1 MIQDFP
7 NGRLWMSDEPLETL
21 VREASWAQ
29 DPVHS
34 VVALLAIVLLIIF
47 MRDYFILWTPV
58 MRCMVRAKANVEME
72 HSIQLARTRN
82 RAALLMLLP
91 MWLIAERFSLL
102 SEQMWLS
109 LAIMLGYL
117 VLKRLAAEIALPR
130 KLSAEA
136 RLAVRRAL
144 YTYGIV
150 LAFVMMMTVGL
161 WMLVRWDAGAMMW
174 VIVAEAGATL
184 LLSMVR
190 EGEILSA
197 TYHPLVSFLYLCA
210 LEIVPAAGLVAAA
223 VLAD

>member
-7 NGRLWMSDEPLETL
+7 NGRLWMSDEPLEAV

-34 VVALLAIVLLIIF
+34 VIALLAIVLLIIF

-82 RAALLMLLP
+82 RAALLMMLP
-91 MWLIAERFSLL
+91 LWLIAERFSLL

-117 VLKRLAAEIALPR
+117 VVKRLIAELLPLR
-130 KLSAEA
+130 RITAET

-150 LAFVMMMTVGL
+150 LAFAMMLTVGL
-161 WMLVRWDAGAMMW
+161 WLLVGWDEAATKW
-174 VIVAEAGATL
+174 VFGIEAGVAL

-210 LEIVPAAGLVAAA
+210 LELIPAAGLVAVGLVVA
-223 VLAD
+223 

>member
-7 NGRLWMSDEPLETL
+7 NGKLWMSDEPLEAL
-21 VREASWAQ
+21 AREASWAQ

-34 VVALLAIVLLIIF
+34 VIALLAIVLLIIF

-58 MRCMVRAKANVEME
+58 MRCIFRAKANIEME

-82 RAALLMLLP
+82 RAALMMMLP
-91 MWLIAERFSLL
+91 MWLIAERFSII
-102 SEQMWLS
+102 SERMWLS

-117 VLKRLAAEIALPR
+117 VLKRLVAEILLPSR
-130 KLSAEA
+130 LQAET

-144 YTYGIV
+144 YTYSIV
-150 LAFVMMMTVGL
+150 LAFTMMLTVGVWL
-161 WMLVRWDAGAMMW
+161 LVGWDEGAMKW
-174 VIVAEAGATL
+174 VFGIEAGVVL

-210 LEIVPAAGLVAAA
+210 LEILPAAGLVAAA

>member
-21 VREASWAQ
+21 VRETSWSQ

-34 VVALLAIVLLIIF
+34 VIALLAIVLLIVS
-47 MRDYFILWTPV
+47 MRDYFILWTPIL
-58 MRCMVRAKANVEME
+58 RCMVRAKANIEME

-91 MWLIAERFSLL
+91 MWLIAERFSLI
-102 SEQMWLS
+102 SERMWLS

-117 VLKRLAAEIALPR
+117 AAKRLVAEILLPSR
-130 KLSAEA
+130 LPSET

-150 LAFVMMMTVGL
+150 LALAMMLTTGMWAL
-161 WMLVRWDAGAMMW
+161 FHWSDGAMVW
-174 VIVAEAGATL
+174 VFAAEAGATL

-210 LEIVPAAGLVAAA
+210 LELIPAAGLVAVGLVVA
-223 VLAD
+223 

>member
-7 NGRLWMSDEPLETL
+7 GGKLWMSDEPLEAIA
-21 VREASWAQ
+21 REASWSQ

-34 VVALLAIVLLIIF
+34 VIALAAIVLLIVF
-47 MRDYFILWTPV
+47 MRDYFILWTPIS
-58 MRCMVRAKANVEME
+58 RCLFRAKANIEME

-109 LAIMLGYL
+109 LAIMVGYL
-117 VLKRLAAEIALPR
+117 VVKRLIAELLPPR
-130 KLSAEA
+130 RLPAEA

-150 LAFVMMMTVGL
+150 FAFVLMLTVGL
-161 WMLVRWDAGAMMW
+161 WLLIRWDEAAMPW
-174 VIVAEAGATL
+174 VVGIEAGAIL
-184 LLSMVR
+184 LLSMIR

-197 TYHPLVSFLYLCA
+197 AYHPLVSFLYLCA
-210 LEIVPAAGLVAAA
+210 LELIPAAGLVAVGLVVA
-223 VLAD
+223 

>member
-7 NGRLWMSDEPLETL
+7 NGRLWMSDEPLEAI
-21 VREASWAQ
+21 VREASWSQ

-34 VVALLAIVLLIIF
+34 VIALLAIVLLIIF
-47 MRDYFILWTPV
+47 MRDYFILWTPI

-82 RAALLMLLP
+82 RAALLMMLP
-91 MWLIAERFSLL
+91 LWLIAERFTLL

-117 VLKRLAAEIALPR
+117 VVKRLIAELLPLR
-130 KLSAEA
+130 RISSET

-150 LAFVMMMTVGL
+150 LAFAMMLTVGL
-161 WMLVRWDAGAMMW
+161 WLLVGWDETAMKW
-174 VIVAEAGATL
+174 VFGIEAGVAL

-210 LEIVPAAGLVAAA
+210 LELIPAAGLVAVGLVVA
-223 VLAD
+223 

>member
-7 NGRLWMSDEPLETL
+7 GGKLWMSDEPLEAIA
-21 VREASWAQ
+21 REASWSQ

-34 VVALLAIVLLIIF
+34 VIALAAIVLLIVF
-47 MRDYFILWTPV
+47 MRDYFILWTPIS
-58 MRCMVRAKANVEME
+58 RCIFRAKANIEME

-109 LAIMLGYL
+109 LAIMVGYL
-117 VLKRLAAEIALPR
+117 VVKRLIAELLPPR
-130 KLSAEA
+130 RLPAEA

-150 LAFVMMMTVGL
+150 FAFVLMLTVGL
-161 WMLVRWDAGAMMW
+161 WLLIRWDEAAMPW
-174 VIVAEAGATL
+174 VVGIEAGAIL
-184 LLSMVR
+184 LLSMIR
-190 EGEILSA
+190 EGEILSTA
-197 TYHPLVSFLYLCA
+197 YHPLVSFLYLCA
-210 LEIVPAAGLVAAA
+210 LELIPAAGLVAVGLVVA
-223 VLAD
+223 

>member
-7 NGRLWMSDEPLETL
+7 NGKLWMSDEPLEAIA
-21 VREASWAQ
+21 RGASWAQ

-34 VVALLAIVLLIIF
+34 VIALAAIVLLIIF

-58 MRCMVRAKANVEME
+58 MRCLLRAKANVEME

-91 MWLIAERFSLL
+91 MWLIAQRFSLI
-102 SEQMWLS
+102 SGRMWLS
-109 LAIMLGYL
+109 LGIMIGYL
-117 VLKRLAAEIALPR
+117 ILKRLIAEIILPQR
-130 KLSAEA
+130 VPAES

-150 LAFVMMMTVGL
+150 LAFVMMTTVGL
-161 WMLVRWDAGAMMW
+161 WLLIHWDESAMVW
-174 VIVAEAGATL
+174 VFAVEAGATL
-184 LLSMVR
+184 LLAMMR

-197 TYHPLVSFLYLCA
+197 TFHPFVSFLYLCA
-210 LEIVPAAGLVAAA
+210 LEIVPAAGLIAAGL
-223 VLAD
+223 VVD

>member
-7 NGRLWMSDEPLETL
+7 NGRLWMSDEPLEAI
-21 VREASWAQ
+21 VREASWSQ

-34 VVALLAIVLLIIF
+34 VIALLAIVLLIIF
-47 MRDYFILWTPV
+47 MRDYFILWTPI

-82 RAALLMLLP
+82 RAALLMMLP
-91 MWLIAERFSLL
+91 LWLIAERFTLL

-117 VLKRLAAEIALPR
+117 VVKRLIAELLPLR
-130 KLSAEA
+130 RISSET

-150 LAFVMMMTVGL
+150 LAFVMMLTVGL
-161 WMLVRWDAGAMMW
+161 WLLVGWDEGAMKW
-174 VIVAEAGATL
+174 VFGIEAGAVL

-190 EGEILSA
+190 EGEILRA
-197 TYHPLVSFLYLCA
+197 TYHHLVCFLYLCG
-210 LEIVPAAGLVAAA
+210 LEAVPAAALVAAA
-223 VLAD
+223 MLVA

>member
-7 NGRLWMSDEPLETL
+7 NGRLWMSDEPLQAL
-21 VREASWAQ
+21 AREASWSQ

-34 VVALLAIVLLIIF
+34 VIAILAIVLLIVF

-58 MRCMVRAKANVEME
+58 MRCLVRAKANVEIE

-82 RAALLMLLP
+82 LAALLMLLP

-102 SEQMWLS
+102 SERMWLS

-117 VLKRLAAEIALPR
+117 LVKRLIAEILLPS
-130 KLSAEA
+130 KLPAEV

-150 LAFVMMMTVGL
+150 LAFVMMATVGL
-161 WMLVRWDAGAMMW
+161 WLLIHWDAEVMVW
-174 VIVAEAGATL
+174 VFGAEAGATL
-184 LLSMVR
+184 LLSMAR
-190 EGEILSA
+190 ESEILSS
-197 TYHPLVSFLYLCA
+197 TYRPLARFLYLCA
-210 LEIVPAAGLVAAA
+210 LELVPAAGLVAVGLVAA
-223 VLAD
+223 

>member
-7 NGRLWMSDEPLETL
+7 GGKLWMSDEPLEAIA
-21 VREASWAQ
+21 REASWSQ

-34 VVALLAIVLLIIF
+34 VIALAAIVLLIVF
-47 MRDYFILWTPV
+47 MRDYFILWTPIS
-58 MRCMVRAKANVEME
+58 RCLFRAKANIEME

-109 LAIMLGYL
+109 LAIMVGYL
-117 VLKRLAAEIALPR
+117 VVKRLIAELLPPR
-130 KLSAEA
+130 RLPAEA

-150 LAFVMMMTVGL
+150 FALVLMLTVGL
-161 WMLVRWDAGAMMW
+161 WLLIRWDEAAMPW
-174 VIVAEAGATL
+174 VVGIEAGAIL
-184 LLSMVR
+184 LLSMIR

-197 TYHPLVSFLYLCA
+197 AYHPLVSFLYLCA
-210 LEIVPAAGLVAAA
+210 LELIPAAGLVAVGLVVA
-223 VLAD
+223 

>member
-7 NGRLWMSDEPLETL
+7 NGRLWMSDEPLQAIA
-21 VREASWAQ
+21 REASWSQ

-34 VVALLAIVLLIIF
+34 VIALAAIVLLIVF
-47 MRDYFILWTPV
+47 MRDYFILWTPI
-58 MRCMVRAKANVEME
+58 MRCLGRAKANVEIE

-102 SEQMWLS
+102 SERMWLS
-109 LAIMLGYL
+109 LAIMVGYL
-117 VLKRLAAEIALPR
+117 VVKRLLAEIVLPSR
-130 KLSAEA
+130 IPAEL

-150 LAFVMMMTVGL
+150 LAFVMMATVGL
-161 WMLVRWDAGAMMW
+161 WLLIHWDTDAMVW
-174 VIVAEAGATL
+174 VFAAEAGAIL

-190 EGEILSA
+190 ESEILS
-197 TYHPLVSFLYLCA
+197 TTCRPLARFLYLCA
-210 LEIVPAAGLVAAA
+210 LELIPAAGLVAVGLVVA
-223 VLAD
+223 

>member
-91 MWLIAERFSLL
+91 MWLIAERFSII
-102 SEQMWLS
+102 SERMWLS

>member
-7 NGRLWMSDEPLETL
+7 GGRLWMSDEPLEAL
-21 VREASWAQ
+21 VREASWSQ

-34 VVALLAIVLLIIF
+34 VIALLAIVLLIIF
-47 MRDYFILWTPV
+47 MRDYFILWTPI

-82 RAALLMLLP
+82 RAALLMLPP
-91 MWLIAERFSLL
+91 MWLIAERFSII
-102 SEQMWLS
+102 SERMWLS

-117 VLKRLAAEIALPR
+117 VAKRLIAELMPLRRIT
-130 KLSAEA
+130 SET

-150 LAFVMMMTVGL
+150 LAFVMLLTVGL
-161 WMLVRWDAGAMMW
+161 WMLVRWNEDAMIW
-174 VIVAEAGATL
+174 VFAAEAGAAL

-190 EGEILSA
+190 EGEILSS